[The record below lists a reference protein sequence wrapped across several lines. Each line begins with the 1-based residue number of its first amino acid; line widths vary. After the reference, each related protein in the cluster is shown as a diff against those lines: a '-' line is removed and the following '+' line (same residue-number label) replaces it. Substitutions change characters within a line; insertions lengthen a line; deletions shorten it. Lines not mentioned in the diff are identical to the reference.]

1 MSFMLKAMLVAFF
14 GIAVATTLVIVGIVK
29 KKKGFLITGVGL
41 YLLYIIGYFALQYL
55 ITSM

>member
-1 MSFMLKAMLVAFF
+1 MSFLLMIMLVTFL
-14 GIAVATTLVIVGIVK
+14 AVAIATTLVIVGIVK

-55 ITSM
+55 VTSM